1 LNAPARIGGPAS
13 QETGIMLRT
22 KIIPIALAAVIAVG
36 STLSVAYAANNNR
49 DGDNEGAQELAAV
62 VNAKTSLGQA
72 IAAAEQ
78 QSGGKA
84 IDAGLENEN
93 GTMTF
98 AVEVAKD
105 NTVQKVL
112 VDLQTGKV
120 LKVLAAD
127 SEHGEHG
134 EHEND

>member
-1 LNAPARIGGPAS
+1 
-13 QETGIMLRT
+13 MLRS
-22 KIIPIALAAVIAVG
+22 KIVPIAMATVIAVG
-36 STLSVAYAANNNR
+36 SAVGLAHAANSNH
-49 DGDNEGAQELAAV
+49 GGANEEAQEFAALI
-62 VNAKTSLGQA
+62 NAKTTLGQA

-78 QSGGKA
+78 QTGGKA

-93 GTMTF
+93 GTMAF

-120 LKVLAAD
+120 LKVVAAD
-127 SEHGEHG
+127 NEQGENGEHD
-134 EHEND
+134 ND

>member
-1 LNAPARIGGPAS
+1 
-13 QETGIMLRT
+13 MLRT
-22 KIIPIALAAVIAVG
+22 KIVPIAMVAVLAAG
-36 STLSVAYAANNNR
+36 SVAGIASAANNKA
-49 DGDNEGAQELAAV
+49 GGENESAQERAALI
-62 VNAKTSLGQA
+62 NAKTSIAQA

-78 QSGGKA
+78 QTGGKA

-93 GTMTF
+93 GAMAI

-120 LKVLAAD
+120 LKVVVAD
-127 SEHGEHG
+127 SDHEDGEN
-134 EHEND
+134 END

>member
-1 LNAPARIGGPAS
+1 
-13 QETGIMLRT
+13 MLRT
-22 KIIPIALAAVIAVG
+22 KIVPIAVAAVIAVG
-36 STLSVAYAANNNR
+36 SALGVAYAANNKH
-49 DGDNEGAQELAAV
+49 GGENEGAQERAAL
-62 VNAKTSLGQA
+62 VNAKTSLAQA
-72 IAAAEQ
+72 IATAEQ

-84 IDAGLENEN
+84 IDAGLENEK

-120 LKVLAAD
+120 LKIVAAD
-127 SEHGEHG
+127 NDDGENEHD
-134 EHEND
+134 ND